1 MPAFSS
7 SSAHP
12 NKIMQRRLSIPSFPN
27 DPNHHNATPDKSIIV
42 GILGAS
48 AAYNEIHMRQ
58 LTSTI
63 ETLWGKPSR
72 ILFQQSGYSTM
83 YIDAWA
89 EDNKIPAT
97 AIQPE
102 WATYG
107 PRACM
112 MVNAR
117 IEKES
122 THIVI
127 IRSPR
132 AKSDKMLQKAEQ
144 FASKKHKQCL
154 VLMGIEVDESALI
167 DHYEVP
173 EPASTKTKATS
184 SSKKTSHDIRNMFL
198 PVQN

>member
-1 MPAFSS
+1 
-7 SSAHP
+7 
-12 NKIMQRRLSIPSFPN
+12 MQRRLSIPSFGD
-27 DPNHHNATPDKSIIV
+27 DPSNPSSNSTIV

-48 AAYNEIHMRQ
+48 AAYNQIHMRQ
-58 LTSTI
+58 LTATI
-63 ETLWGKPSR
+63 ETLWGKPAS
-72 ILFQQSGYSTM
+72 IIFQQSGYSTM

-89 EDNKIPAT
+89 EDNHIPVT

-102 WATYG
+102 WTTYG

-117 IEKES
+117 IEKDA

-144 FASKKHKQCL
+144 LVAKKQKHCI
-154 VLMGIEVDESALI
+154 VLMGIEADGSAII
-167 DHYEVP
+167 DCYERTEP
-173 EPASTKTKATS
+173 EPTTKKSA
-184 SSKKTSHDIRNMFL
+184 KKSHDIRNMFL
-198 PVQN
+198 PTAIQN